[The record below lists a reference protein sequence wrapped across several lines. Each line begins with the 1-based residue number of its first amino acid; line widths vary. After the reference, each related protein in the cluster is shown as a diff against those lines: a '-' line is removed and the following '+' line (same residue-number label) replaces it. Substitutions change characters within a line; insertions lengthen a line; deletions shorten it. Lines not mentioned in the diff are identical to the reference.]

1 MVDDNAP
8 MEATIIAEGC
18 RTSGKKLE
26 TMEGATFE
34 EM

>member
-1 MVDDNAP
+1 MGAS
-8 MEATIIAEGC
+8 IIAEGC

-34 EM
+34 EI